1 MLLSAAFF
9 ERLAGAI
16 VASGVHWAAAA
27 GTDRRLY
34 LLVARKLMIGLRPL
48 RQERR
53 ERMGK
58 LLPMPVAKIS
68 RRDAEH
74 HRLP

>member
-1 MLLSAAFF
+1 MS
-9 ERLAGAI
+9 RLESIGQQLQAPTG
-16 VASGVHWAAAA
+16 GF
-27 GTDRRLY
+27 Y

-58 LLPMPVAKIS
+58 LLLPMPVAKIS

>member
-1 MLLSAAFF
+1 M
-9 ERLAGAI
+9 G
-16 VASGVHWAAAA
+16 SGCEPT
-27 GTDRRLY
+27 GGFY